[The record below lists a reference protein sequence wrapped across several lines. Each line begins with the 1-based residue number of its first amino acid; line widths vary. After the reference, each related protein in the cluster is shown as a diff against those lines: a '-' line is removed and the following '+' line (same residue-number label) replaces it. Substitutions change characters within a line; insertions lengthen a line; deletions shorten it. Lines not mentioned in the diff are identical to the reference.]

1 MAAAAL
7 LLFTKGAF
15 NDKPA
20 FERDLYSFFLQ
31 YITLYKSAYFVSLMK
46 NLTIFSKV
54 LYNDYSLTFYLNS
67 QIL

>member
-1 MAAAAL
+1 MAAVAL
-7 LLFTKGAF
+7 LLFTKGTF

-31 YITLYKSAYFVSLMK
+31 YITLYKSAYFVILMK

-54 LYNDYSLTFYLNS
+54 LYNDYSLTFYLNF

>member
-1 MAAAAL
+1 MAAVAL
-7 LLFTKGAF
+7 LLFTKGTF

-31 YITLYKSAYFVSLMK
+31 YITLYKSAYFVILMK